1 MRKATKRDNIITI
14 YTRDQSLSYD
24 YIAELTGSNAQYV
37 HQCIQKYHLD
47 LISYYDMCLAPSLI
61 DSDVYYLF
69 SDNGA
74 EKKLKYKDNIVT
86 PENKLTQLEELY
98 VKLNLSDRIAHHES
112 GIW

>member
-1 MRKATKRDNIITI
+1 MRKASKRDNIITL
-14 YTRDQSLSYD
+14 YTRDQSKSYD
-24 YIAELTGSNAQYV
+24 YIADLTDSNPQYV

-47 LISYYDMCLAPSLI
+47 LVSYYDMCLAPSLI

-74 EKKLKYKDNIVT
+74 EKKLKYKNNIVT

-98 VKLNLSDRIAHHES
+98 VKLNLSDKIAHHES